1 LHSLRIKVISA
12 LSFDVVTGA
21 FGYIG
26 RYICRRLLVQGRSV
40 KTLTGHRDRPNPF
53 EERIQVAPFNFERPE
68 ELTRSLDGCD
78 TLFNTYWI
86 RFAHGNMDFERAVAN
101 SRTLIEAARRVCV
114 RKIVHVSITNPSQE
128 SPLPYFRGKARVER
142 SIIES
147 GLSYA
152 IIRPTVVF
160 GPEDI
165 LINNIAWLLR
175 RFPLFAIPGRGIYR
189 MQPIFVEDLAALAV
203 EAAQTPENATVDAVG
218 PETYAFNAL
227 VRLLAETVQSKAAIV
242 HVPPQ
247 MALLAAKAIGFIVGD
262 VLLTADEVKG
272 LMANLLVSDGPPLGR
287 TSLAKW
293 LAANASRVGANYSSE
308 IARHYR

>member
-1 LHSLRIKVISA
+1 M
-12 LSFDVVTGA
+12 
-21 FGYIG
+21 
-26 RYICRRLLVQGRSV
+26 

-53 EERIQVAPFNFERPE
+53 EDRIQVAPFNFERPE
-68 ELTRSLDGCD
+68 ELTRSLGGCD

-86 RFAHGNMDFERAVAN
+86 RFAHRNMDFERAAAN
-101 SRTLIEAARRVCV
+101 SHMLIEAARRTGV
-114 RKIVHVSITNPSQE
+114 RKIVHISITNPSE
-128 SPLPYFRGKARVER
+128 DSPLPYFRGKARVER

-147 GLSYA
+147 GLSYS
-152 IIRPTVVF
+152 IMRPTVVF

-175 RFPLFAIPGRGIYR
+175 RFPLFAIPGSGDYR

-203 EAAQTPENATVDAVG
+203 EAAQMPESSTVDAVG
-218 PETYAFNAL
+218 PETYSFNGL
-227 VRLLAETVQSKAAIV
+227 VRLLAETVQSRAAIL

-247 MALLAAKAIGFIVGD
+247 MALLAAKAIGFIMGD

-272 LMANLLVSDGPPLGR
+272 LMANLLVSEEPPLGR

-293 LAANASRVGANYSSE
+293 VAENAGRVGANYSSE

>member
-1 LHSLRIKVISA
+1 M
-12 LSFDVVTGA
+12 
-21 FGYIG
+21 G
-26 RYICRRLLVQGRSV
+26 RYICRRLLAQGRSV

-53 EERIQVAPFNFERPE
+53 EDRIQVAPFNFERPE
-68 ELTRSLDGCD
+68 ELTRSLGGCD

-86 RFAHGNMDFERAVAN
+86 RFAHRNMDFERAAAN
-101 SRTLIEAARRVCV
+101 SHMLIEAARRTGV
-114 RKIVHVSITNPSQE
+114 RKIVHISITNPSE
-128 SPLPYFRGKARVER
+128 DSPLPYFRGKARVER

-147 GLSYA
+147 GLSYS
-152 IIRPTVVF
+152 IMRPTVVF

-175 RFPLFAIPGRGIYR
+175 RFPLFAIPGSGDYR

-203 EAAQTPENATVDAVG
+203 EAAQMPESSTVDAVG
-218 PETYAFNAL
+218 PETYSFNGL
-227 VRLLAETVQSKAAIV
+227 VRLLAETVQSRAAIL

-247 MALLAAKAIGFIVGD
+247 MALLAAKAIGFIMGD

-272 LMANLLVSDGPPLGR
+272 LMANLLVSEEPPLGR

-293 LAANASRVGANYSSE
+293 VAENAGRVGANYSSE